1 MCGVCGCVCF
11 TSTYIRNKKSKYAEL
26 LLLSGASSELCVCV
40 CSPISSSSKRIL
52 SCKIVVKSVVAC
64 LRPINCACVMG
75 MA

>member
-40 CSPISSSSKRIL
+40 LQSPLAQKE
-52 SCKIVVKSVVAC
+52 SCLVRS
-64 LRPINCACVMG
+64 L
-75 MA
+75 

>member
-40 CSPISSSSKRIL
+40 CVLQSPLAQKE
-52 SCKIVVKSVVAC
+52 SCLVRS
-64 LRPINCACVMG
+64 L
-75 MA
+75 